1 MSDNTYILVDK
12 DYDQREAN
20 GDTEWNTAEECQAA
34 IVEGIVQETEE
45 IDYLPWR
52 ILIYESSKDRSDM
65 NVHSKIT
72 NVVTRVTLEM
82 FGGGD

>member
-1 MSDNTYILVDK
+1 MSENTYILVDK

-34 IVEGIVQETEE
+34 VVKGIVQEVEE
-45 IDYLPWR
+45 VDYLPWR
-52 ILIYESSKDRSDM
+52 ILIWDPNKDRSDM

-72 NVVTRVTLEM
+72 NVVTKVTLEM
-82 FGGGD
+82 FGDGS